1 MEGLDTLLALSAA
14 GLLRPRSG
22 IYAVVL
28 AAGMSRR
35 MGFNKLL
42 APLCG
47 KRVLWHVLELVAR
60 FEGVLEGA
68 VVVTSGE
75 VADVLRRERPPGR
88 RGLFRVVV
96 NREQWR
102 GLSHSIRLGVEASPG
117 ARAYLFFNGDRPF
130 VSKHTVARVLA
141 LYMARRPLI
150 AAPMAGGA
158 IAPPVVVDSRL
169 RGELLRL
176 SGDTG
181 VRSLFGKYR
190 DSLAVVEVDD
200 PGLHLDVDTPEDL
213 ERASKMCSQLGGGP
227 REKP

>member
-1 MEGLDTLLALSAA
+1 MALSAA
-14 GLLRPRSG
+14 GVLRPRSG
-22 IYAVVL
+22 VFAVVL
-28 AAGMSRR
+28 AAGLSRR

-47 KRVLWHVLELVAR
+47 KRVLWHVLELVAG

-68 VVVTSGE
+68 VVVTNSE
-75 VADVLRRERPPGR
+75 VAEVLGRERPPGR
-88 RGLFRVVV
+88 PGFFRVVV
-96 NREQWR
+96 NREPWK
-102 GLSHSIRLGVEASPG
+102 GLSSSVKLGVEAAPR

-130 VSKHTVARVLA
+130 VSRLTVARVLA

-190 DSLAVVEVDD
+190 GRMEVVEVDD
-200 PGLHLDVDTPEDL
+200 PGLHLDIDTPEDL
-213 ERASKMCSQLGGGP
+213 DRASRKCSRLAGESG
-227 REKP
+227 EES